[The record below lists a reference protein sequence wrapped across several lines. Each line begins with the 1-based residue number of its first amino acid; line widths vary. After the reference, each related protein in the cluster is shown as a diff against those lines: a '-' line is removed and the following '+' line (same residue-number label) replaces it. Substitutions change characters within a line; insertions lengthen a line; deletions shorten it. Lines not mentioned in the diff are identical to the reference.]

1 MSLKRSPL
9 RSLTLP
15 IAAIAVA
22 VFLAL
27 FLRGRDAPV
36 ADAQT
41 VKGVLTS
48 RPRPEI
54 SAPTPLVV
62 GSELRTGVGER
73 RRVSLPDGSV
83 LYVNENSVARL
94 DSKKTLALSAGEI
107 YLESAG
113 TGLAV
118 RAANMEVSGKQ
129 ASFAVRVEKQ
139 GPAIGVTRGKV
150 SVQGVKWSS
159 VQAGQILAAGAAKP
173 APAPRASHALAW
185 LRDLVCAAEAPLLP
199 ANPQA
204 GGALV
209 AVDPNGQEARLTLR
223 RFHVDVHIEDGFA
236 RTTIDQTYFNHHSEQ
251 LEGTF
256 YFPLPPD
263 ASLSRLAMYVNG
275 QLMEGGM
282 AERSHARNVYET
294 IRYARRDPALLE
306 WVDGSTFKMR
316 VFPLEPRQ
324 EKRIALSYSQRLPV
338 LYGQMTYRFP
348 AGHTLQKV
356 GDWSFHGRI
365 KDGAG
370 WAWDSPSHKLQ
381 TREENK
387 DLLLFGSAKD
397 AATNRDVVLTLADP
411 RITDPT
417 DEVVQFSTAEHE
429 GARYLMTRFR
439 PKLAGKMAAHRH
451 DWVFLVET
459 SGDRDPL
466 LARVQIEVLRHLLT
480 YAEADDTFTVL
491 AANTRVKALSKE
503 PLPVT
508 PENISAAIAF
518 LEGAH
523 LIGALDLGR
532 ALTEAAD
539 FLKHGTDPYLVH
551 LGSGIAAMGERRD
564 DVLAKRIPQGTT
576 YVGVGVGRRW
586 ARSLMKA
593 AAERTGGHFTQINP
607 DEPIAWRAFDLLAT
621 INTPR
626 LTDVE
631 VRDKAGQ
638 ARFLAFNQAVAQGEE
653 IAAVARVAGD
663 EPLPAAVVVKGTLEG
678 KSFERVLPVKFAKPQ
693 ANYLPRTWAKLE
705 IDRLLA
711 EDAAKHQETIIGL
724 SKAMYVITPFTSLLV
739 LENEDQY
746 TQYKV
751 DRGRKDHW
759 ALYPLAEKIPVIVE
773 PDPDAPD
780 ALQAKGGKL
789 PAKAVLK
796 TIAARWRTGGDGKKE
811 ERKGEMM
818 FRNSGPVVNLVDN
831 SEGFDKLPI
840 AGIPSQA
847 LVPPDGI
854 MLAAGQLGN
863 GRTVMPVGD
872 LFLGTDLS
880 AEAREMPRLEKA
892 TALRLFGP
900 GATTP
905 AAVSKTPS
913 MVKLLG
919 NTREDVSKLMDE
931 MARAS
936 LVSIGGEGRFGAE
949 LGLQTPVLFQRGPN
963 GPGAPAIGT
972 PPFNPYSNLLSRN
985 TPIGMGSGHMHS
997 VRPALAPAPFSDKGV
1012 TTSHA
1017 PSRNLLPLSWYKLEP
1032 AKPAKPAKLQAEGDS
1047 FLDLVWQMQWMPQ
1060 RGRTYERPTY
1070 HPQADV
1076 FHDLVAYAPG
1086 LHTSYADVLGVLDA
1100 EAIPGMWNSPGKI
1113 DPAARELV
1121 NGVRLS
1127 GWHALTFPAEAGMPA
1142 VTIAFDDAGRFAY
1155 DRVLAFGLRERVVCD
1170 GKMLTHLYPQL
1181 ALASS
1186 RVANRFHRADLAAM
1200 VPWYLPPVEELAR
1213 GASLTLVNERTVAI
1227 VPNGVAALKKDADGK
1242 MPSYYVVHLVLG
1254 QGGKLAERQLVE
1266 MPAGK
1271 IITRQTLSAGGTAR
1285 LLDGEDKEL
1294 SVTKATLAPAQA
1306 PSMTTD
1312 TKDLLVLPLPYRSS
1326 QHVAKA
1332 LKLEKRGTADLTLK
1346 EALPLFL
1353 AYTAE
1358 GNGNA
1363 ADQLFRQVFHARE
1376 QRQLGFYVLLASCGV
1391 NLDSDHGNVLAEH
1404 LDHPLAQYLALH
1416 TSPVLRKHAS
1426 QWAVGSGSWQD
1437 GALQHLAVTHAL
1449 LQRWQTPKILKGD
1462 PARGAAETQRAIDYV
1477 RKNSDSLFGWS
1488 LLCLMQDRAEED
1500 RTLHAKLAELW
1511 PLFENRPGLGF
1522 AAKYE
1527 TARSLWRAGKKD
1539 EARLRFRALYEAA
1552 LRDGALPAV
1561 DGDLRA
1567 ALQAGDAWGDLMR
1580 QTARKLVADKRRV
1593 AVLALARQCWDLDD
1607 QPLAGELLTMAVDG
1621 IADPDE
1627 RSAMS
1632 LAAFGFLRDT
1642 GQLPEAD
1649 QLLQRLL
1656 ADPKLARQSLLWR
1669 LAHDLAKSRDMSAR
1683 AVECLE
1689 KALDIE
1695 AEQPPEVIDLQSVR
1709 EDYGALLEH
1718 YQKLADAMVALKLA
1732 PPPDFVS
1739 RVIRGADRWRAVDS
1753 EVGAPC
1759 NQAARI
1765 LQRLD
1770 QRELGWDYL
1779 TTPVALRVNESG
1791 PWLSLGETLAR
1802 QGDLDLADRAYR
1814 AASESEPTNPQI
1826 LWDRAQNLKQMGK
1839 HQDAQQLV
1847 RRIAGGTWQPRFQGL
1862 QAQARHLL
1870 KGD

>member
-1 MSLKRSPL
+1 MPRNRFSLVP
-9 RSLTLP
+9 P
-15 IAAIAVA
+15 IVALAMAALLMFVSCHPDPAVA
-22 VFLAL
+22 DGELA
-27 FLRGRDAPV
+27 
-36 ADAQT
+36 
-41 VKGVLTS
+41 KGALTS
-48 RPRPEI
+48 RPRPETRR
-54 SAPTPLVV
+54 AQQLEAGAEV
-62 GSELRTGVGER
+62 RTGAGER
-73 RRVSLPDGSV
+73 RRLALPDGAV
-83 LYVNENSVARL
+83 LYVNENTVAKL
-94 DSKKTLALSAGEI
+94 DSQKALTMSAGEI
-107 YLESAG
+107 YLETAAKELTVHAAG
-113 TGLAV
+113 IAV
-118 RAANMEVSGKQ
+118 AGRE
-129 ASFAVRVEKQ
+129 ASFSVRVEKQ
-139 GPAIGVTRGKV
+139 GPTVGVTRGKV
-150 SVQGVKWSS
+150 NVQGIKQV
-159 VQAGQILAAGAAKP
+159 VLAGQQLAAGAAEA
-173 APAPRASHALAW
+173 APAPRASHTLAW
-185 LRDLVCAAEAPLLP
+185 LRDAMCAAETPLLP
-199 ANPQA
+199 ANDHA
-204 GGALV
+204 GGALI
-209 AVDPNGQEARLTLR
+209 AVDPNGQEAKLTLR
-223 RFHVDVHIEDGFA
+223 RFHIDVHIEDGFA
-236 RTTIDQTYFNHHSEQ
+236 RTTIDQTYSNHHSEQ

-282 AERSHARNVYET
+282 AERNYARNVYET

-324 EKRIALSYSQRLPV
+324 EKRIVLSYSQRLPV

-356 GDWSFHGRI
+356 ADWSCHGRI

-381 TREENK
+381 KREENK

-397 AATNRDVVLTLADP
+397 AATDRDVVLTLSDP

-439 PKLAGKMAAHRH
+439 PKLGGKMAAHRR

-466 LARVQIEVLRHLLT
+466 LARVQIEVLRHLLS
-480 YAEADDTFTVL
+480 YAGADDTFAVL
-491 AANTRVKALSKE
+491 AANTRVKALTKE

-508 PENISAAIAF
+508 PENVSAAIAF

-523 LIGALDLGR
+523 LIGALDLGQ

-539 FLKHGTDPYLVH
+539 FLKKGTEPYLLH

-564 DVLAKRIPQGTT
+564 AVLAKQIPQGAT

-586 ARSLMKA
+586 ARNLMKA

-607 DEPIAWRAFDLLAT
+607 DEPIAWRAFDLFAT
-621 INTPR
+621 INTTR
-626 LTDVE
+626 LMDVE
-631 VRDKAGQ
+631 IRDKAGK

-653 IAAVARVAGD
+653 LAAVTRVAGD

-711 EDAAKHQETIIGL
+711 DDPAKHQETIIGL

-739 LENEDQY
+739 LENDDQY

-789 PAKAVLK
+789 PGKAVLR
-796 TIAARWRTGGDGKKE
+796 TIVARGAKGNAKEKGEPMFKNGGGDVK
-811 ERKGEMM
+811 
-818 FRNSGPVVNLVDN
+818 LVDLA
-831 SEGFDKLPI
+831 ERLDGI
-840 AGIPSQA
+840 AVTRTSKEA
-847 LVPPDGI
+847 FVPPDGI
-854 MLAAGQLGN
+854 VLAGGLKLAKD
-863 GRTVMPVGD
+863 RTMMPVGD
-872 LFLGTDLS
+872 LMLGTDW
-880 AEAREMPRLEKA
+880 AARAGEIPRLEKA
-892 TALRLFGP
+892 TALRVF
-900 GATTP
+900 AP
-905 AAVSKTPS
+905 AARAPATLSKKVSDMARLVRLS
-913 MVKLLG
+913 REEGLDKLLAE
-919 NTREDVSKLMDE
+919 RDE
-931 MARAS
+931 AHEIQVGKKR
-936 LVSIGGEGRFGAE
+936 LR
-949 LGLQTPVLFQRGPN
+949 GL
-963 GPGAPAIGT
+963 GAPGLGMAANPNSIESFPPSLGIVLRWNIETFGRAASQKAPSSAFFSENGNAIY
-972 PPFNPYSNLLSRN
+972 NP
-985 TPIGMGSGHMHS
+985 
-997 VRPALAPAPFSDKGV
+997 
-1012 TTSHA
+1012 
-1017 PSRNLLPLSWYKLEP
+1017 PSRNLLPLVWYEFE
-1032 AKPAKPAKLQAEGDS
+1032 PAKPAKLQTDGDG
-1047 FLDLVWQMQWMPQ
+1047 FLDRVWQMQWMPQ
-1060 RGRTYERPTY
+1060 RSRNYERPTY
-1070 HPQADV
+1070 QPQADV

-1086 LHTSYADVLGVLDA
+1086 LNTSYADALGVLDV
-1100 EAIPGMWNSPGKI
+1100 EAIPGMWNGPGKI
-1113 DPAARELV
+1113 DPTARELV
-1121 NGVRLS
+1121 NGARLA
-1127 GWHALTFPAEAGMPA
+1127 GWHALTFPAEAGVPA
-1142 VTIAFDDAGRFAY
+1142 VTIHFDGVDRFAY

-1170 GKMLTHLYPQL
+1170 GKTLTHIYPQL
-1181 ALASS
+1181 ALATS
-1186 RVANRFHRADLAAM
+1186 RVANHFHRADLAAM

-1213 GASLTLVNERTVAI
+1213 GASVTLVNERTVAI

-1242 MPSYYVVHLVLG
+1242 LPIYYVFHLVLSP
-1254 QGGKLAERQLVE
+1254 GGKLAERCLVE

-1271 IITRQTLSAGGTAR
+1271 IITRLTLSADGTAR
-1285 LLDGEDKEL
+1285 LLDGEGKEL
-1294 SVTKATLAPAQA
+1294 SVTKATLATVQA
-1306 PSMTTD
+1306 PNMATD

-1326 QHVAKA
+1326 QHVGKA
-1332 LKLEKRGTADLTLK
+1332 LKLEKRGTAELTLK

-1353 AYTAE
+1353 AYIAE

-1449 LQRWQTPKILKGD
+1449 LQRWQNPKILKGD
-1462 PARGAAETQRAIDYV
+1462 AARGAAETQRAIDYV
-1477 RKNSDSLFGWS
+1477 RKNNDSLFGWS
-1488 LLCLMQDRAEED
+1488 LLCLMQDRAEDD
-1500 RTLHAKLAELW
+1500 RALHGKLAELW
-1511 PLFENRPGLGF
+1511 PLFENRPRLGF

-1552 LRDGALPAV
+1552 LKDGALAAV

-1567 ALQAGDAWGDLMR
+1567 ALQTGDAWGDLMR
-1580 QTARKLVADKRRV
+1580 QTARKLVADKHRV
-1593 AVLALARQCWDLDD
+1593 AVLALARQCWDLSD
-1607 QPLAGELLTMAVDG
+1607 QPLAGELLTTSLEG
-1621 IADPDE
+1621 IADSDE

-1649 QLLQRLL
+1649 QLLHRLL

-1669 LAHDLAKSRDMSAR
+1669 LGHGLAKSRDMAAR
-1683 AVECLE
+1683 SVECLE

-1732 PPPDFVS
+1732 PPPDFFS
-1739 RVIRGADRWRAVDS
+1739 RVIRAADRWRAVDS
-1753 EVGAPC
+1753 EIGAPC
-1759 NQAARI
+1759 NHTARI
-1765 LQRLD
+1765 LQRLG
-1770 QRELGWDYL
+1770 QRELSWDYL
-1779 TTPVALRVNESG
+1779 TTPVALRVNEAG
-1791 PWLSLGETLAR
+1791 PWWSLGETLCR
-1802 QGDLDLADRAYR
+1802 QGDLDLADRAFR

-1847 RRIAGGTWQPRFQGL
+1847 RRIAEGTWQPRFQGL

-1870 KGD
+1870 KGE